1 MNLIYQHQ
9 LFLELASSLL
19 LEWDKEEEEISG
31 TSLSAPSKET
41 KFIISS
47 FFNNVATKA
56 RDQNIELTHSVN
68 TSNIILSS
76 YLNIINTHSLLPLLY
91 FIEIFNRHQHVLCN
105 NQKLKLQVR
114 ENNIHKHSFNED

>member
-91 FIEIFNRHQHVLCN
+91 FIAM
-105 NQKLKLQVR
+105 
-114 ENNIHKHSFNED
+114 